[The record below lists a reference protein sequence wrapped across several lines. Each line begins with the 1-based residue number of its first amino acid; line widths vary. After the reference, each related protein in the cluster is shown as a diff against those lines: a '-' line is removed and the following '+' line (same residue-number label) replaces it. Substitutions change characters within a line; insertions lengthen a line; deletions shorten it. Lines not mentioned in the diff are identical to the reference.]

1 MDDRNWDR
9 KIKKILEREGRS
21 QTPRHSGLSHL
32 VNHVDGFL
40 RHRIEGGDRLRVG
53 FKGALGNDQV

>member
-9 KIKKILEREGRS
+9 KIREFLWCEGQSGVRL
-21 QTPRHSGLSHL
+21 HSGLSRL
-32 VNHVDGFL
+32 VDHVDGFL